1 MYKSI
6 AMKMEKDIEK
16 LLDGVKIPSDEEVEA
31 AGMRFDR
38 RIRRLRMR
46 RRMIRVTGSV
56 AAVLCCGFVFAFLW
70 MNRGTK
76 ENIGVAE
83 MPRVLKA
90 GLFNPSEAAEERDRG
105 DFGGGRVF
113 KKKK

>member
-1 MYKSI
+1 
-6 AMKMEKDIEK
+6 MEKDIEK

-46 RRMIRVTGSV
+46 RRVMRVTGSV

-83 MPRVLKA
+83 
-90 GLFNPSEAAEERDRG
+90 DCC
-105 DFGGGRVF
+105 GR
-113 KKKK
+113 KCKSGAKEQKNHNI

>member
-1 MYKSI
+1 
-6 AMKMEKDIEK
+6 MKMEKDIEK

-46 RRMIRVTGSV
+46 RRVMWATGSV

-70 MNRGTK
+70 MNKGTK
-76 ENIGVAE
+76 ENVGVAE
-83 MPRVLKA
+83 MPRLLKA
-90 GLFNPSEAAEERDRG
+90 DHQVAVPTLILADGNKLNLKEREIDSTIG
-105 DFGGGRVF
+105 
-113 KKKK
+113 K